1 MGASSATGVLLTAA
15 PPVTATATGAVL
27 TVATPVAA
35 TATGVR
41 LTTAVPVAA
50 TATGVRLMAVDPMP
64 ATGWGLRATRNGRP
78 VRLYMSTPAGLRT
91 PKIRLFRHISQ
102 ELTIPYTPLVAPQP
116 QVSYATL
123 DDAIAGLGLPSRTD
137 ASYVMWDDAWDTI
150 DRAHDALAAA
160 GASPETILVLPERP
174 GGYELDMS
182 RGFRAPASA
191 AVSVDTWPMYQP
203 SATSREW
210 FAVTRGFRGI
220 VGLGPGA
227 VVHLTNPGGWSAPR
241 QPAEGIWSYTDQA
254 GAKHYP
260 SDANANILQFDHPD
274 VVVANVVFG
283 PAPEMGGVAF
293 GCINSVK
300 GQAGQRLAVKRVSMR
315 GSWSGFFGGPN
326 GESFGIGQV
335 GGTYLVEDCWLDGR
349 RLDGTVSGTSPI
361 GINKA
366 TGGAI
371 RRTACISPWKG
382 MATIWA
388 STGTHLIEDC
398 LLVGAEQQQLNV
410 EACAGITVD
419 VNRGYIGHGTR
430 SPIHIGIGA
439 YKGDAKVTFRDTAF
453 DLANSPRAG
462 QIFVDCYTDG
472 TGAWLQQA
480 ASVTAVDSSGTPV
493 PVYVNGG
500 L

>member
-1 MGASSATGVLLTAA
+1 MGSSSATGVLLTAA

-35 TATGVR
+35 SAMGVR

-50 TATGVRLMAVDPMP
+50 TATGVRLTAVDPMP

-102 ELTIPYTPLVAPQP
+102 ELTIPYTPLVTPQP

-123 DDAIAGLGLPSRTD
+123 DDAIAGLGLPSRLS
-137 ASYVMWDDAWDTI
+137 ASYVMWDDAWGTI

-160 GASPETILVLPERP
+160 GASPDTILVLPERE
-174 GGYELDMS
+174 GGYTIDMS
-182 RGFRAPASA
+182 RGFRAPAAA
-191 AVSVDTWPMYQP
+191 AVSVDGWPDYQ
-203 SATSREW
+203 TSDREW

-220 VGLGPGA
+220 AGLGPGA

-260 SDANANILQFDHPD
+260 SDANANVIQFDHPD
-274 VVVANVVFG
+274 VHFVNVAVN
-283 PAPEMGGVAF
+283 PAPDMGGVAF
-293 GCINSVK
+293 GFLNSMRNTTS
-300 GQAGQRLAVKRVSMR
+300 QRVTVRRVSMR

-335 GGTYLVEDCWLDGR
+335 GGTYLVEDCWLDARTLTG
-349 RLDGTVSGTSPI
+349 DASGTSPI

-366 TGGAI
+366 SGGVI

-382 MATIWA
+382 MTTIWA

-398 LLVGAEQQQLNV
+398 VLVGAEQQQLNI
-410 EACAGITVD
+410 EACSGIDVQ

-430 SPIHIGIGA
+430 VPIHIGIGA
-439 YKGDAKVTFRDTAF
+439 YKGDAKVTFRGTAF

-462 QIFVDCYTDG
+462 QVFVDCYTDG
-472 TGAWLQQA
+472 AGAWLQQA
-480 ASVTAVDSSGTPV
+480 ASVTAVDSSGAPV

-500 L
+500 V